1 MAEAGNKDKASC
13 EKHVDNAMNSKKIL
27 DMIAVLTE
35 NNCDT
40 PPVVCKCCIGACAG
54 AGGWHFPDKI
64 VMCTN
69 GNQSKKTTTD
79 DVGHELTH
87 RLQKCQNRLG
97 KVCLDFLK
105 NEVEAYKTH
114 VSGCDNIIA
123 SALNSI
129 RIGKVCKEEELTQKV
144 IAEARAYCKDLK

>member
-1 MAEAGNKDKASC
+1 
-13 EKHVDNAMNSKKIL
+13 
-27 DMIAVLTE
+27 
-35 NNCDT
+35 
-40 PPVVCKCCIGACAG
+40 
-54 AGGWHFPDKI
+54 
-64 VMCTN
+64 MCTK

-79 DVGHELTH
+79 YVGHELTH
-87 RLQKCQNRLG
+87 RLQKCQNRSG

-129 RIGKVCKEEELTQKV
+129 RIGKLCKEEELTQEV
-144 IAEARAYCKDLK
+144 IAQARAYCKELK